1 MTGEPLSGDLVY
13 PAPESSCSKNCAS
26 KFVTRNH
33 NGRSQE
39 VSVSGGEG
47 GVYGKANEKSD
58 GGIGVAIGLLLTATL
73 VVAQNIVVDVTPS
86 HVVNTFSP
94 PHALGGAIDR

>member
-58 GGIGVAIGLLLTATL
+58 GGIGRCDWFAPDGDACRRAKHCGGCDAVSCGEH
-73 VVAQNIVVDVTPS
+73 VQPTPCAGRS
-86 HVVNTFSP
+86 
-94 PHALGGAIDR
+94 D